1 MQRKDRKSNEKL
13 QAKRTKLIELS
24 ITAKKLRAQFIN
36 SAKTPAEVEL
46 WSTRTINYI
55 LLRYV
60 YNNGAEL
67 RYETFKEWKAQGATI
82 KKGAKATVI
91 WGQPRKGA
99 IMPDNENIPAN
110 VDASNDSEDMQEYEF
125 FPLCFLFSENDV
137 FFPQAGDEITKPESE
152 PEIHT
157 HTSVDC
163 DLLNEL

>member
-1 MQRKDRKSNEKL
+1 MQRKDTKNNEKL

-36 SAKTPAEVEL
+36 SARTPAELEF

-67 RYETFKEWKAQGATI
+67 RYETFKEWKARGATI
-82 KKGAKATVI
+82 KKGAKATIV

-99 IMPDNENIPAN
+99 IMPDSENAPGN

-137 FFPQAGDEITKPESE
+137 FFPQAGDETKPESE
-152 PEIHT
+152 PEIYT